1 MRENIG
7 NTTEITFSQASEDE
21 VLNALRVLTKIEKAA
36 VIVHGGAG
44 CAASGIYFNEE
55 KNNSWYTT
63 GLNEKDTILGG
74 DEKLRKAVIR
84 SFEEQNPEVIF
95 IVGTPVVAINNDDVN
110 AIILELEDELGVKI
124 VSIYTDGFKTKSPA
138 TGYDIVL
145 HSLLR
150 YVVDRTQGEKTEKE
164 DFINVVSISENKRDF
179 VEKVV
184 GSLNLQEETI
194 NTFLQKEEETFRY
207 YFQGIADSF
216 FEEQVGKVIALVGD
230 ESTVLRIG
238 TFAKEYLG
246 AIIDVAVVTDGF
258 PGEDGKIKKSE
269 ELKAL
274 ANEVYFTQDGREID
288 NILVHS
294 DVELILGSSLEDGAA
309 KKKETVNL
317 EISYPVY
324 HKAILNKTYAGVNG
338 ALALTEDYI
347 SKVKEYN
354 RLEEERLLQ
363 GIRK

>member
-1 MRENIG
+1 M
-7 NTTEITFSQASEDE
+7 
-21 VLNALRVLTKIEKAA
+21 
-36 VIVHGGAG
+36 
-44 CAASGIYFNEE
+44 
-55 KNNSWYTT
+55 
-63 GLNEKDTILGG
+63 
-74 DEKLRKAVIR
+74 
-84 SFEEQNPEVIF
+84 
-95 IVGTPVVAINNDDVN
+95 
-110 AIILELEDELGVKI
+110 
-124 VSIYTDGFKTKSPA
+124 
-138 TGYDIVL
+138 
-145 HSLLR
+145 
-150 YVVDRTQGEKTEKE
+150 
-164 DFINVVSISENKRDF
+164 
-179 VEKVV
+179 
-184 GSLNLQEETI
+184 
-194 NTFLQKEEETFRY
+194 
-207 YFQGIADSF
+207 
-216 FEEQVGKVIALVGD
+216 VGD

-238 TFAKEYLG
+238 TFVKEYLG

-294 DVELILGSSLEDGAA
+294 DVELILGSSLEEGAA

-363 GIRK
+363 GIRR